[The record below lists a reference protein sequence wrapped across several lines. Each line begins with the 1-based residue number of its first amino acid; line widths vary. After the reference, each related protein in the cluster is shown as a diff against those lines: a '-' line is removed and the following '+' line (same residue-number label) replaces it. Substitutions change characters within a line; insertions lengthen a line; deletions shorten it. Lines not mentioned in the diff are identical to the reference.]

1 MHTCVQK
8 PSKSS
13 IKRNRNNVSH
23 ITKASLILSEK
34 NPATIEINYVYFQ
47 WLTEA
52 YSQQRKLLN
61 SIFK

>member
-34 NPATIEINYVYFQ
+34 NPATIEINYVYYQ

-52 YSQQRKLLN
+52 YSQQ
-61 SIFK
+61 